1 MSLIFYFG
9 VIFPDRILASTMNTS
24 MAEKTPGFPETASGV
39 RQRVTEPS
47 SGSDQTK
54 TGEIK
59 TGHVKETIAAGS
71 QIVLGQWLVM
81 VGLIFGGCCSNVFTL
96 ESIIKEQ
103 PGAGPAITLCQFLFV
118 SIEGFIYHFDSSGS
132 FFLKSPKIPFA
143 NWLLPVAIFYAV
155 SMLNNYALAFDIPI
169 PFHIV
174 FRSGGTVTTM
184 ALGFLLGK
192 RYSILQVT
200 GVIILSAGVIL
211 STFGQQQQ
219 QQQIS
224 HTDRH
229 SSTNMFGVMI
239 LLVAT
244 ILGSLQGVVGEK
256 IYAKYGRHWRES
268 LFYTHFLS
276 LFLFIPLVPSI
287 STQIF
292 ALARHPPFLTVGS
305 IQVSKQILM
314 LLLNA
319 VTQYLCVR
327 GVNNLA
333 GHMSA
338 LTVTIVLNLRKF
350 TSLLLSVYIFGN
362 KMSSSTVSGT
372 IMVFSGALLYSI
384 ASAAPRKVKTA

>member
-1 MSLIFYFG
+1 MEKS
-9 VIFPDRILASTMNTS
+9 PDLQKVTH
-24 MAEKTPGFPETASGV
+24 EL
-39 RQRVTEPS
+39 RQRVTEPPS
-47 SGSDQTK
+47 VPDK
-54 TGEIK
+54 IK
-59 TGHVKETIAAGS
+59 RHESTIDHVTETITAGS
-71 QIVLGQWLVM
+71 QIVLGQWLM
-81 VGLIFGGCCSNVFTL
+81 MLGLIFGGCCSNVFTL
-96 ESIIKEQ
+96 EYIIKEQ

-118 SIEGFIYHFDSSGS
+118 SLEGFIYHFDFSGA
-132 FFLKSPKIPFA
+132 FFLKAPKVPFV

-184 ALGFLLGK
+184 ALGFLIGK

-200 GVIILSAGVIL
+200 GVIVLSAGIIL

-219 QQQIS
+219 NS
-224 HTDRH
+224 HKSNSD
-229 SSTNMFGVMI
+229 STSIFGVII

-268 LFYTHFLS
+268 LFYTHFFS
-276 LFLFIPLVPSI
+276 LFLFVPLIPSI
-287 STQIF
+287 SAQVIS
-292 ALARHPPFLTVGS
+292 LAARPPFLNLGS
-305 IQVSKQILM
+305 VKVSRHILM
-314 LLLNA
+314 LVLNA

-362 KMSSSTVSGT
+362 KMSSATISGT
-372 IMVFSGALLYSI
+372 IMVFSGALLYSV
-384 ASAAPRKVKTA
+384 ASAASRKMKTA